1 MSFDGLFI
9 HNLIKELKPQLETGK
24 LTKIY
29 QPFDQDLVLVFR
41 KERKKK
47 QLLVSANAQ
56 YPRFYL
62 TDQFIDNPSVAPT
75 FAMVLRK
82 YLEGAIL
89 KDISQV
95 GIDRIV
101 NFDFTNHDELG
112 DEQTLTLSFELMG
125 RHSNV
130 ILIDRTNNKIIDL
143 LKRINP
149 DENRARLLLPKAN
162 YELPPLNTQ
171 LDLFKI
177 TEQEFNGFDSSL
189 EIVENIGG
197 LDRDNRTELKLRL
210 DNDLA
215 YATMTDFVN
224 QATTS
229 APISA
234 LNNRQKSVF
243 FTYRPQFIELTQV
256 KEFADLNS
264 LVEDFYLQTAR
275 HDWVKQRS
283 QKIMTVVNNELK
295 KSRKKIIK
303 LENQL
308 SSAENSEDYRIKGE
322 LLNAYSHQVKT
333 GMKEVSLPN
342 YYDEDRPLKIYI
354 QEELSPTR
362 NAQKYFT
369 KYQKL
374 RNSIKFVNEQLELAK
389 ANVEYFDSVK
399 TSVDNAEPEDIAA
412 IIEELENQGYL
423 KKQAQKKRAS
433 KLNEKQLSHFETSS
447 GAEVLVGK
455 NNYQNDWLT
464 FKKAQRNDLWFHVK
478 NIPGSH
484 VLLRTDE
491 PTQQDIIETAEIAAY
506 YSKAKLSGHVQVDYV
521 EAKRV
526 KKPNGAK
533 PGFVIYTGQ
542 NSLEVTPDETK
553 ILALTTQ
560 PI

>member
-1 MSFDGLFI
+1 
-9 HNLIKELKPQLETGK
+9 
-24 LTKIY
+24 
-29 QPFDQDLVLVFR
+29 
-41 KERKKK
+41 
-47 QLLVSANAQ
+47 
-56 YPRFYL
+56 
-62 TDQFIDNPSVAPT
+62 
-75 FAMVLRK
+75 
-82 YLEGAIL
+82 
-89 KDISQV
+89 
-95 GIDRIV
+95 
-101 NFDFTNHDELG
+101 
-112 DEQTLTLSFELMG
+112 
-125 RHSNV
+125 
-130 ILIDRTNNKIIDL
+130 
-143 LKRINP
+143 
-149 DENRARLLLPKAN
+149 
-162 YELPPLNTQ
+162 
-171 LDLFKI
+171 
-177 TEQEFNGFDSSL
+177 
-189 EIVENIGG
+189 
-197 LDRDNRTELKLRL
+197 
-210 DNDLA
+210 
-215 YATMTDFVN
+215 
-224 QATTS
+224 
-229 APISA
+229 
-234 LNNRQKSVF
+234 
-243 FTYRPQFIELTQV
+243 
-256 KEFADLNS
+256 
-264 LVEDFYLQTAR
+264 
-275 HDWVKQRS
+275 
-283 QKIMTVVNNELK
+283 
-295 KSRKKIIK
+295 
-303 LENQL
+303 
-308 SSAENSEDYRIKGE
+308 
-322 LLNAYSHQVKT
+322 
-333 GMKEVSLPN
+333 MKEVSLPN

-553 ILALTTQ
+553 ILARKKLWN
-560 PI
+560 

>member
-1 MSFDGLFI
+1 M
-9 HNLIKELKPQLETGK
+9 
-24 LTKIY
+24 
-29 QPFDQDLVLVFR
+29 
-41 KERKKK
+41 
-47 QLLVSANAQ
+47 
-56 YPRFYL
+56 
-62 TDQFIDNPSVAPT
+62 
-75 FAMVLRK
+75 
-82 YLEGAIL
+82 
-89 KDISQV
+89 
-95 GIDRIV
+95 
-101 NFDFTNHDELG
+101 
-112 DEQTLTLSFELMG
+112 TL
-125 RHSNV
+125 HSNH
-130 ILIDRTNNKIIDL
+130 ILIYRIIIIIIDL
-143 LKRINP
+143 LKRFNP
-149 DENRARLLLPKAN
+149 DGNRARLLLPKAN

-553 ILALTTQ
+553 ILARKKLWN
-560 PI
+560 